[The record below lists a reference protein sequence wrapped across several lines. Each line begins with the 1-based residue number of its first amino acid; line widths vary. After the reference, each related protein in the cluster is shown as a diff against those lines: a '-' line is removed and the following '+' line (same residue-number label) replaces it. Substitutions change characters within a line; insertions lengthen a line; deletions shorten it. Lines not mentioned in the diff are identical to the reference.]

1 MARRYHEIKGLAEYT
16 AKTIVSDEE
25 QWKKFLHTAGHM
37 YKYPFREQMLIYAQR
52 PDATACA
59 SLELWN
65 EKMNCW
71 VNKGAQGIALIDEEG
86 VHRSGLKYV
95 FDVKDVHEARFIGR
109 KPRLWR
115 MEEEHKGYVIDS
127 LEKIYGET
135 DASRPFENRIMELA
149 NRIASEMAPDI
160 VSDQL
165 SMSVEGS
172 YLDGLDE
179 LNLEVRLQQT
189 LAASIAYT
197 VLERC
202 GMDADIVGVEFPYLH
217 EFNSIETLSVMGE
230 ASSEL
235 SGPIL
240 REIGRSISIYDREKA
255 QEAVRAAREEYI
267 DHQSARGE
275 KRLANAS
282 ERGYNALTPSG
293 EERGN
298 EYIESAVEGAERSD
312 YADRV
317 HSERR
322 LSDPEPDSEQ
332 RAGGNAHEVRTDEEE
347 LSEGAQKRSIQRD
360 ASEGNV
366 ERALSD
372 NTGAGRSEDGSADRA
387 DGEGSG
393 RGRADEAQRSD
404 EVGRS
409 DEQHQELSGGDSF
422 IGADLQLNP
431 PEEELKQLNLFDLF
445 PSFEEQMGNMIAA
458 EASVKHEKPAA
469 FSLSDNQI
477 NEILRTGGGMEDSR
491 KRIYAKYQEHKSP
504 AEMAEFLKTEYRT
517 TGKGFTFGDSPVSV
531 WFDEGGMKA
540 GFGTSA
546 RENTVLEMGWA
557 EVESHI
563 RGMVEGGTYMNRAEA
578 FLVDQTERAR
588 VANHIYFFFRDGLDE
603 MPESLQIAGSN
614 YPDSEAHLMEMLST
628 SEGRNII
635 AGELEK
641 AKAALDSGE
650 AELRWRCIKSPE
662 YLLDEVAD
670 LDMEKIEF
678 PTPDSV
684 DIKQES
690 FITQDEIDSIL
701 TGGSG
706 VSGGKLRIYEYFQ
719 QGHDSKDNIAFLK
732 NEYGTGGRSH
742 ALIGNDQSWEDH
754 DAKGIK
760 LSKGSIME
768 PYATAIL
775 SWNIVEKRIRELVAE
790 DRYLNQAEKEELES
804 RYLESAAEEL
814 SDEENTADRAIA
826 DEEREIAESIQ
837 PVEESAEKVLTADDI
852 QNIQY
857 ISAEYSNFG
866 HTAEYELEAD
876 IDGERQTLHYEV
888 TRHDGDEESF
898 SIHTDENDVYDRL
911 SGAEL
916 TKLEE
921 KLSDEVRVGRYAQKI
936 EKAESMEDL
945 DNIRFEFMDDESF
958 PRRLTGRF
966 WEAYGEKEN
975 DLSPT
980 PDDDLALE
988 PETKEESTERA
999 PVVDKTGA
1007 ENFRIT
1013 DDRLGAGGPKEKFRR
1028 NIAAIETLKQVES
1041 EMRVA
1046 TPEEQQILSQYVGW
1060 GGLADAFDESKGNWS
1075 DEYVQLKGL
1084 LTDEEYKAA
1093 RESTL
1098 NAHYTSPVIIR
1109 GIYEA
1114 LGNMGFEKGNVLE
1127 PAMGVGNFFGMLPE
1141 KMQDSRLYGVE
1152 LDDITGRIARQLYP
1166 KADVRIS
1173 GFEKTDFQNDFFDVA
1188 VGNVPFGNYQVPD
1201 RAYDK
1206 LGFQIHDYFF
1216 AKTLDKVRPGGIVAF
1231 VTSKGTMDKQSPQ
1244 VRKYLAQRAELVGA
1258 VRLPNTAF
1266 KENAGTEVTSD
1277 ILFFKKR
1284 DRLMDIEPDW
1294 VHLSTNADGISM
1306 NQYFADHP
1314 EMIVGRMAEVSGPH
1328 GMETACLPDESRP
1341 FEEQLRDAIRNISAT
1356 YEAVELEE
1364 GEELAFDTIP
1374 ADPNVK
1380 NYSYCVVDDKVY
1392 YRENSIMKP
1401 ADVSESM
1408 EERIKGM
1415 IGIRDCTQELI
1426 NMQMEEYSDA
1436 AITAKQQELND
1447 RYDDFSKKFGLIS
1460 SQTNKRA
1467 FNQDSSYCLLCS
1479 LEKLDDEGKFEGK
1492 ADMFTKRTIKRAEV
1506 VTSVDTASE
1515 ALAVS
1520 LSEKAKVDLAYMAQL
1535 AGKSEDEITEELAG
1549 VIFKNPLTDR
1559 WETADEYLSGNV
1571 REKLAVAKNYAEN
1584 HPEFAVNVASLERVQ
1599 PKELDASEIEVRIGA
1614 TWIDPHYI
1622 EDFMRE
1628 TFQTPDYLFNR
1639 DVVGVQFSDITGQW
1653 NVKGK
1658 NADYGNTLV
1667 HNTFGTGR
1675 ANAYKILEDSLNL
1688 KDTRIYD
1695 TVVEDGKEKRV
1706 LNKKETT
1713 LASQKQEAIR
1723 EAFKDWVFR
1732 DPERRAALTAKYNEL
1747 FNSTRPREYD
1757 GSHLKFPGMT
1767 PDIILKPHQLNA
1779 VAHVL
1784 YGDNTLLAHCVGAGK
1799 TFEMTAAAMES
1810 KRLGLCHKSLFVVP
1824 NHLTEQWASDFLRL
1838 YPGANILAAT
1848 KKDFE
1853 PANRK
1858 KFCSRIAT
1866 GDYDAVIIGHSQFE
1880 KIPLSTERQIAI
1892 IERQIDE
1899 IEAAIALAK
1908 AERGERY
1915 TIKEMEKSR
1924 KSLIAK
1930 LDKLNDTTRKDNV
1943 VTFEQLGV
1951 DRLFV
1956 DESHNYKN
1964 LFLYTKMRN
1973 VAGIA
1978 QTEAQKSQDM
1988 FNKCQYLDEITG
2000 GKGVTFATGTPISNS
2015 MTELY
2020 TNMRYLQYGTLQKM
2034 GLGQFDSWAAT
2045 FGETQ
2050 TAIELAPEGTG
2061 YRAKTRFAKFFNLPE
2076 LIALFKESADIQTP
2090 DMLKLPVPE
2099 AEYENV
2105 TLKPSEAQKQM
2116 VESLADRAERV
2127 RNRMVDSSVDNMLKI
2142 TNDGRKLALDQRLMN
2157 DMLPDDPNSK
2167 ASVCVE
2173 KAFEIWEQTTDKKS
2187 AQLIFCD
2194 LSTPKGDGT
2203 FNVYEDIRNKLV
2215 AKGVPPEEIAFI
2227 HDANTELRKAELFAK
2242 VRSGQVRFL
2251 LGSTAKMGA
2260 GTNVQDKLIAL
2271 HHLDVP
2277 WRLSDIEQQEGRILR
2292 QGNTNPKVKIFRY
2305 VTEGTFDAYS
2315 WQLIENKQKFIG
2327 QIMTSKSPVRSCE
2340 DIDDAALTYAEV
2352 KALATGNPYIKEKMD
2367 LDIQVSKLKLMKA
2380 NHTSQKYRLEDDIA
2394 QRYPKQISALKE
2406 KIEGLKADIADYN
2419 ARKPVDK
2426 ELFAMN
2432 VAGKT
2437 YEDRKEAG
2445 SALIAVCKEMKAAN
2459 TPVSVGEYL
2468 GMKMA
2473 VTFDSFFKKF
2483 TLTLKGN
2490 LSHNVEIGSDPS
2502 GNITRINNALE
2513 SMTKQLE
2520 EAVAKLEN
2528 VEHQLETAKVEVV
2541 KPFAQEAELAE
2552 KLDRL
2557 AELNALLN
2565 MDEKG
2570 DEAVDMDDDAPK
2582 QETQADRQDGQTQH
2596 SNITYVDTQLEVRKA
2611 SEPSVSYGGKV
2622 SESKVEYAAKK
2633 PEKAE
2638 SGRPF
2643 HDKLEAKK
2651 GEVAKQSPPKPAEE
2665 KSKQTSL

>member
-1 MARRYHEIKGLAEYT
+1 MARRYHEIKGLAEFT

-95 FDVKDVHEARFIGR
+95 FDVKDVHEARFIGH
-109 KPRLWR
+109 KPKLWK
-115 MEEEHKGYVIDS
+115 MEEEHKDYVIDS
-127 LEKIYGET
+127 LERIYGET
-135 DASRPFENRIMELA
+135 DASRSFESRIMELA
-149 NRIASEMAPDI
+149 NRVASEMAPDI
-160 VSDQL
+160 VSEQL

-172 YLDGLDE
+172 FLEELDD
-179 LNLEVRLQQT
+179 LNLEVRLRDT

-202 GMDADIVGVEFPYLH
+202 GMDADDVVGIEFPYVH
-217 EFNSIETLSVMGE
+217 EFNSIESLAVMGE
-230 ASSEL
+230 ATAEL
-235 SGPIL
+235 TGPIL

-255 QEAVRAAREEYI
+255 QEAVRAAYEEYI
-267 DHQSARGE
+267 DPNRERAE
-275 KRLANAS
+275 KGLANAS

-293 EERGN
+293 EEQGN
-298 EYIESAVEGAERSD
+298 EYIESADKGAERSD

-347 LSEGAQKRSIQRD
+347 LSEGAQERRLQRD
-360 ASEGNV
+360 ASERNFEGTPT
-366 ERALSD
+366 D
-372 NTGAGRSEDGSADRA
+372 NTGAGRSEDGYSDRA

-393 RGRADEAQRSD
+393 RGRPDEAQRPD

-409 DEQHQELSGGDSF
+409 DEQHPELSGGDSF

-504 AEMAEFLKTEYRT
+504 AEMAEFLKAEYRT
-517 TGKGFTFGDSPVSV
+517 TGKGFTFGEDPVSV
-531 WFDEGGMKA
+531 WFDENGMKA

-546 RENTVLEMGWA
+546 KVNTVLEMSWA
-557 EVESHI
+557 EIESHI
-563 RGMVEGGTYMNRAEA
+563 RGMVEDGTYMNRNEA
-578 FLVDQTERAR
+578 FLVDQTERQR

-603 MPESLQIAGSN
+603 MPESLGIAGN
-614 YPDSEAHLMEMLST
+614 NFPDGEAHLMDMLAT
-628 SEGRNII
+628 SEGRNAI
-635 AGELEK
+635 ATELSK
-641 AKAALDSGE
+641 AKDALDRGE
-650 AELRWRCIKSPE
+650 TELRWRYIKSPE

-670 LDMEKIEF
+670 LDTEKMEF
-678 PTPDSV
+678 PLPDTV
-684 DIKQES
+684 DIKLES

-775 SWNIVEKRIRELVAE
+775 KWNIVEKRIGELVAA
-790 DRYLNQAEKEELES
+790 DQFLNQAEKEELES
-804 RYLESAAEEL
+804 RHLEEAVEEL
-814 SDEENTADRAIA
+814 SDEENPFEQIENESPEIEEDIQTEDR
-826 DEEREIAESIQ
+826 E
-837 PVEESAEKVLTADDI
+837 LTA
-852 QNIQY
+852 
-857 ISAEYSNFG
+857 
-866 HTAEYELEAD
+866 
-876 IDGERQTLHYEV
+876 
-888 TRHDGDEESF
+888 EE
-898 SIHTDENDVYDRL
+898 
-911 SGAEL
+911 
-916 TKLEE
+916 
-921 KLSDEVRVGRYAQKI
+921 
-936 EKAESMEDL
+936 
-945 DNIRFEFMDDESF
+945 
-958 PRRLTGRF
+958 
-966 WEAYGEKEN
+966 
-975 DLSPT
+975 T
-980 PDDDLALE
+980 PDDDLTIA
-988 PETKEESTERA
+988 PETDVESAEQA
-999 PVVDKTGA
+999 PEIDKTGA
-1007 ENFRIT
+1007 ENFHIT

-1028 NIAAIETLKQVES
+1028 NIEAIQTLQKIEG
-1041 EMRVA
+1041 ENRVA

-1060 GGLADAFDESKGNWS
+1060 GGLADAFDENKGNWA
-1075 DEYVQLKGL
+1075 DEYTQLKGL
-1084 LTDEEYKAA
+1084 LTDEEYRAA

-1109 GIYEA
+1109 SIYEA

-1152 LDDITGRIARQLYP
+1152 LDDITGRIAKQLYP

-1206 LGFQIHDYFF
+1206 LGFHIHDYFF

-1294 VHLSTNADGISM
+1294 VHLSTDQNGIAM
-1306 NQYFADHP
+1306 NQYFVDHP
-1314 EMIVGRMAEVSGPH
+1314 EMIVGKMAEVSGPF
-1328 GMETACLPDESRP
+1328 GMETACVPDETRP
-1341 FEEQLRDAIRNISAT
+1341 FEEQLKDAISHINAT

-1426 NMQMEEYSDA
+1426 TMQMEEYSDA

-1506 VTSVDTASE
+1506 VESVDTASE

-1767 PDIILKPHQLNA
+1767 PDIVLKPHQLNA

-1988 FNKCQYLDEITG
+1988 FNKCQYLDELTG

-2020 TNMRYLQYGTLQKM
+2020 TNMRYLQYATLQKM

-2116 VESLADRAERV
+2116 VESLAERAERV

-2173 KAFEIWEQTTDKKS
+2173 KAFEIWETTADKRS

-2227 HDANTELRKAELFAK
+2227 HNANTELRKAELFAK

-2277 WRLSDIEQQEGRILR
+2277 WRPSDIEQQEGRILR

-2419 ARKPVDK
+2419 ARKPADK
-2426 ELFAMN
+2426 ELFTMT

-2445 SALIAVCKEMKAAN
+2445 EAIIGMCKEMKTAN
-2459 TPVSVGEYL
+2459 VPVGIGEYL

-2473 VTFDSFFKKF
+2473 ATFDSFSRKF
-2483 TLTLKGN
+2483 TLALKGN
-2490 LSHNVEIGSDPS
+2490 LSHTIEVGSDPS

-2513 SMTKQLE
+2513 GMGKQLE
-2520 EAVAKLEN
+2520 EAVARLEN
-2528 VEHQLETAKVEVV
+2528 VEHQLETAKIEVV

-2570 DEAVDMDDDAPK
+2570 DDAVDMDDEAPK
-2582 QETQADRQDGQTQH
+2582 QEGQDKGQDVTDGQTEAPARGTEQH
-2596 SNITYVDTQLEVRKA
+2596 GSVSYVDNTAEIRKA
-2611 SEPSVSYGGKV
+2611 SEP
-2622 SESKVEYAAKK
+2622 KVEYGSKISEPKAEYSAKK
-2633 PEKAE
+2633 TEKPDRA
-2638 SGRPF
+2638 STKPF

-2651 GEVAKQSPPKPAEE
+2651 GEVAKQLSPKPAEV
-2665 KSKQTSL
+2665 KDKHTSL